1 MPWRPLT
8 EKKEIIMYKQIC
20 FAATLALV
28 GTLSFGTL
36 AQAQQPI
43 KKSSRLNLPCTITK
57 GGDVQSQVRVE
68 NNSNL
73 VIPAG
78 TKINVQ
84 IAGASLPNLLQTSLA
99 TGASRNLSGPADH
112 GGGCKAQATVVT
124 TY

>member
-1 MPWRPLT
+1 
-8 EKKEIIMYKQIC
+8 MYKQ
-20 FAATLALV
+20 LVLVALV
-28 GTLSFGTL
+28 ALAGTLSFGVL
-36 AQAQQPI
+36 AQAQAPI

-57 GGDVQSQVRVE
+57 GGDVQSQVRVD
-68 NNSNL
+68 NTSNL

-99 TGASRNLSGPADH
+99 VGASRNMSGPADH